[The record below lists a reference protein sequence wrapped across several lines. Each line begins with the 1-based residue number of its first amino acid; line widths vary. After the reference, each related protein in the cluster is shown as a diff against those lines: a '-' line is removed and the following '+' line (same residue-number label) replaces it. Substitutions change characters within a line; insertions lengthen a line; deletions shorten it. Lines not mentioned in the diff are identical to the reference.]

1 MIIGG
6 GSYDVSATKRGSQ
19 SVARSRNIQ
28 HPHMSDFK
36 MLSQNMPFLFYI
48 FSHIRKKRPHSSSQ
62 SAVPVVVRTV
72 KDHVPTRCSTSICT
86 DVTEE
91 FRLST
96 EFSMDS
102 GRILKLWQN
111 SLSFHQGIHGCYH
124 VIGTMIIISMPS
136 KTRPKVKSLRQA
148 LTSEEFH
155 TLRHLKLSALVETL
169 LGRHPLWFSST

>member
-1 MIIGG
+1 MIAYQPRRQSKNSATNLTYYHILHAVPESKPSEGDRALSPMDNWTLWQPKKWRNSAGHTFPTYFPQGKRRSPATTSALSGNRSESHPLKVIIGG

-86 DVTEE
+86 DVTE
-91 FRLST
+91 
-96 EFSMDS
+96 
-102 GRILKLWQN
+102 
-111 SLSFHQGIHGCYH
+111 
-124 VIGTMIIISMPS
+124 
-136 KTRPKVKSLRQA
+136 
-148 LTSEEFH
+148 
-155 TLRHLKLSALVETL
+155 
-169 LGRHPLWFSST
+169 